1 MVTRLKQFNNLIVT
15 RLGTNSSYKVVRI
28 VVEDP
33 KVETRNME
41 LFLKKASKRK
51 KFWRKNFVLNL
62 RDNPP

>member
-28 VVEDP
+28 VVGDP

-41 LFLKKASKRK
+41 LSLKKASKRK
-51 KFWRKNFVLNL
+51 KL
-62 RDNPP
+62 